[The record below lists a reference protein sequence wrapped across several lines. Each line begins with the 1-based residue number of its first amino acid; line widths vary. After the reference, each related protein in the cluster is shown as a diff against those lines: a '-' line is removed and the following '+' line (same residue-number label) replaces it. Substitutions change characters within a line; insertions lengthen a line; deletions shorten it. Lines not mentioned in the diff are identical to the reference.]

1 MRRKW
6 IITLSTGAAVLLAAA
21 LWISFLGADP
31 AGREARV
38 QPEENGKAGGDAA
51 LPIRQV
57 VLFNTGVGY
66 FQREGQVDGTSRVEL
81 TFPAYDMNDLL
92 KSLVLQDNNGGK
104 IASVNYDSYDPIEKT
119 LRSFAIDL
127 SSNPTFGQILNQARG
142 EKIDVVRVDK
152 PEKKEGDKKEPDK
165 REAIKVKLSGTIVG
179 METQV
184 KQKKT
189 GEMHEIE
196 ILNLTTDAGLQ
207 AIPLEDVASVRF
219 VNQTLEKEFQRA
231 LLVLA
236 RAHDTQK
243 KTISLG
249 FQGDGKR
256 TVRVGY
262 VVERPIWKT
271 SYRLRIE
278 DGNKL
283 FLQAW
288 AMVENTSDDDW
299 NGVHMVLVSGRPI
312 SYKMNLYE
320 PLYIPR
326 PEVEPELF
334 ASLRPPVYGG
344 TFSATQEEG
353 AQAKVAG
360 KAAAPMENRLLN
372 SQQTPFMQPPIGG
385 YLAPSMGGF
394 GNFGGGFGNFGGG
407 LQGFQGMGNSVGN
420 PMFNNR
426 YANPYGYLQNNEG
439 FNAKLT
445 YEQLQQR
452 QKQQEKN
459 KDDAKKVVA
468 GLNFKEGVS
477 SVANAEEVGDYYQ
490 YVLDQK
496 INLSR
501 QKSAMLP
508 IMNKAI
514 EGTKVSIYN
523 HAVQSKFPLLGLR
536 LKNTSGQPL
545 TQGPITVYEG
555 QTYAGDTRVLDL
567 QPGEER
573 LLSYAIDQST
583 EVVTVDTQSPGPELH
598 FKVSDDH
605 LATNYKVRHTRSYT
619 LKNRSTHERTTII
632 EHPITAGWKLLQPE
646 KPAEKSRDVY
656 RFEVKV
662 AAGKTVSFKVT
673 EEETRDDNLK
683 FAVTGHTRTVNPRDD
698 IHVKL
703 VHKTFEPKIT
713 GMRFEKGVLHL
724 KKRVRESTSY
734 FVQNLSTQER
744 HANIDY
750 VVRPDWKL
758 LEGDEPV
765 KAGAAVQRV
774 RLTVPAEKTAVK
786 EFIDE
791 RIVPETVPPLATL
804 PEERAKELLS
814 SPAGSA
820 EVKAGLGKALDML
833 RKLRETKA
841 QQAGLEAEL
850 KALTE
855 DQERMRKNLTII
867 PQSSD
872 PYKKFLEK
880 FVAQETAVE
889 GLQKQVR
896 QVQATVQQSQRD
908 YDLFI
913 ANLNAE

>member
-1 MRRKW
+1 MQRKW
-6 IITLSTGAAVLLAAA
+6 IISLCAGGTLLLAAVL
-21 LWISFLGADP
+21 WQISSTKADP
-31 AGREARV
+31 ATAEAGAR
-38 QPEENGKAGGDAA
+38 QDENGGKGGADGP

-81 TFPAYDMNDLL
+81 TFPSSDMNDLL
-92 KSLVLQDNNGGK
+92 KSLILQDGGGGK
-104 IASVNYDSYDPIEKT
+104 ISAVNYDSYDPIEKT

-127 SSNPTFGQILNQARG
+127 SANPTFGQILNQARG
-142 EKIDVVRVDK
+142 EKIEVVHF
-152 PEKKEGDKKEPDK
+152 EKIEPKDGDKKPPQPAK
-165 REAIKVKLSGTIVG
+165 AAPPARVVGTIVG
-179 METQV
+179 MEAQIRPSDGREV
-184 KQKKT
+184 
-189 GEMHEIE
+189 E
-196 ILNLTTDAGLQ
+196 ILNLTTAEGLQ
-207 AIPLEDVASVRF
+207 AIPLDHVLSIRF
-219 VNQTLEKEFQRA
+219 LNQTLEKEFQRA

-283 FLQAW
+283 FMQAW

-299 NGVHMVLVSGRPI
+299 HDVHMVLVSGRPI

-334 ASLRPPVYGG
+334 ASLRPPVYSG
-344 TFSATQEEG
+344 TLNPEDKDQDKQN
-353 AQAKVAG
+353 AQQK
-360 KAAAPMENRLLN
+360 RLEVLQRAQQMLPQIPLN
-372 SQQTPFMQPPIGG
+372 QNQQLQGNNGII
-385 YLAPSMGGF
+385 AGGF
-394 GNFGGGFGNFGGG
+394 TGGGGQPQGNFNPY
-407 LQGFQGMGNSVGN
+407 LNTLRNNYQNNSVQPGQGN
-420 PMFNNR
+420 
-426 YANPYGYLQNNEG
+426 

-445 YEQLQQR
+445 YEELQNRREQ
-452 QKQQEKN
+452 QKAA
-459 KDDAKKVVA
+459 KDEAKRVVA
-468 GLNFKEGVS
+468 GLNFKEGVA
-477 SVANAEEVGDYYQ
+477 SVASAEAVGDYYQ

-508 IMNKAI
+508 IMNRSI
-514 EGTKVSIYN
+514 EGTKVSIFN
-523 HAVQSKFPLLGLR
+523 SAVHPKFPLLGLR

-573 LLSYAIDQST
+573 LLSYALDQGT
-583 EVVTVDTQSPGPELH
+583 EVLAESSEAPGPELF
-598 FKVSDDH
+598 FKVGQDQ
-605 LATNYKVRHTRSYT
+605 LATNYKVRHTRTYT
-619 LKNRSTHERTTII
+619 IKNRSTHDRKMVV
-632 EHPITAGWKLLQPE
+632 EHPITAGWKLLEPE
-646 KPAEKSRDVY
+646 KPSDKSRDVY
-656 RFEVKV
+656 RFEVTV
-662 AAGKTVSFKVT
+662 GPNKTVTFKVT
-673 EEETRDDNLK
+673 EEEKREENTKLLVDA
-683 FAVTGHTRTVNPRDD
+683 FTRTADARKD

-703 VHKTFEPKIT
+703 VSKKFDPKII
-713 GMRFEKGVLHL
+713 GMRFAKGTLVL
-724 KKRVRESTSY
+724 KQQVRESTTY
-734 FVQNLSTQER
+734 FVQNLSTQECQS
-744 HANIDY
+744 NIDY
-750 VVRPDWKL
+750 VIRPDWKL
-758 LEGDEPV
+758 FLDDDQAKSGP
-765 KAGAAVQRV
+765 AVQRV
-774 RLTVPAEKTAVK
+774 KLKLPAEKTAVK
-786 EFIDE
+786 EFVEE
-791 RIVPETVPPLATL
+791 RTTVENAPPLASL
-804 PEERAKELLS
+804 SEERAKELLGN
-814 SPAGSA
+814 AAASA
-820 EVKAGLGKALDML
+820 EVKAGLTKGMDLQ

-841 QQAGLEAEL
+841 KQADVEQQL

-855 DQERMRKNLTII
+855 DQARMRQNLSII

-880 FVAQETAVE
+880 FVTQETEVE
-889 GLQKQVR
+889 SLQKQLR
-896 QVQATVQQSQRD
+896 QVQASVQQTQRE

-913 ANLNAE
+913 ANLTVE